1 MDRLWSRIDRKALLV
16 TAVCIVVWR
25 VLDQISVVDITGRFL
40 NTRLDL
46 YSQPGFFAAI
56 GPNSIRFSAYSI
68 EYLGIGP
75 YIQVLVLM
83 SLIPFISAR
92 VRNLLA
98 QPAGLTAYRRAIRVI
113 ALLWA
118 MGAAYGWTM
127 LAGYAGALPNGID
140 WSARLVM
147 CLELTAGTAVLI
159 FLADA
164 LDEHGLGFGYGA
176 LIFYALGFVEGEVH
190 RIGGY
195 LATTPSIEALY
206 KPAAFSLAFTIGLT
220 IAGVAS
226 LLAVRRIPSPFEDE
240 RKRRGTIDIRLLTSG
255 VLRPPTFAFA
265 LMTFPALVANF
276 LYVQTNPQL
285 ASWFTLNWGPYGNIG
300 WLDVIYLVVEAT
312 LVALLGVVVT
322 AIDVR
327 IMPPPPPTYRY
338 FSRLGVL
345 GGLFLAIAVVA
356 VPVAN
361 HYLTKAAGALIPVS
375 GLDVLIV
382 VAVIL
387 AVVRAIEGYKTS
399 PPLTASP
406 TGLP

>member
-1 MDRLWSRIDRKALLV
+1 MS
-16 TAVCIVVWR
+16 IVP
-25 VLDQISVVDITGRFL
+25 FL
-40 NTRLDL
+40 
-46 YSQPGFFAAI
+46 S
-56 GPNSIRFSAYSI
+56 S
-68 EYLGIGP
+68 
-75 YIQVLVLM
+75 
-83 SLIPFISAR
+83 R
-92 VRNLLA
+92 VRNLIA

-118 MGAAYGWTM
+118 AVAAYGWTR
-127 LAGYAGALPNGID
+127 LAGYAGALPDGID
-140 WSARLVM
+140 WSARLAM
-147 CLELTAGTAVLI
+147 CLQLTAGTAVMI

-176 LIFYALGFVEGEVH
+176 LIFYALGFIEGEVH

-206 KPAAFSLAFTIGLT
+206 KPIAFALAFTIGLT
-220 IAGVAS
+220 MASVAV
-226 LLAVRRIPSPFEDE
+226 LLAVRRIPSPFEEE
-240 RKRRGTIDIRLLTSG
+240 RKRRGTVDIRLLTSG

-265 LMTFPALVANF
+265 LMAFPALIANF
-276 LYVQTNPQL
+276 YVQTNPQL
-285 ASWFTLNWGPYGNIG
+285 ASWFSFNWGPYANIG

-312 LVALLGVVVT
+312 LVALLAVVVT
-322 AIDVR
+322 AMDVR
-327 IMPPPPPTYRY
+327 IMPPPPPTYPY
-338 FSRLGVL
+338 FGRLAVL
-345 GGLFLAIAVVA
+345 AGLFLAIAVVA

-375 GLDVLIV
+375 GVDVLIV

-399 PPLTASP
+399 PPMTASP